1 MLPEVSYLERIVI
14 TIFELDRNITHKVIR
29 HINRNIRRIPIWYLK
44 FYTKL
49 RNNNLHN
56 NFAIAK
62 SLERRAKEGIA
73 ILERRAME
81 K

>member
-49 RNNNLHN
+49 RNSSFRS
-56 NFAIAK
+56 NFALARA
-62 SLERRAKEGIA
+62 LERREKIVH
-73 ILERRAME
+73 ERN
-81 K
+81 